1 MRKLVCLEF
10 ACRYNGGS
18 YDGESN
24 ERYESPLN
32 RERSE
37 SAFSRKRA
45 NEVIF
50 WLMLERM
57 F

>member
-10 ACRYNGGS
+10 ACGYNGGS

-45 NEVIF
+45 NEVMF